1 MNAVKLAAIFTDHMV
16 LQRRK
21 PIAVFGDGCGVGRI
35 EMGGNAVEFEAADG
49 WLVHLPPMEA
59 GGPYDMTVTLD
70 GESVTLTDILVGDVY
85 LAGGQSNM
93 QFRVEESVDIP
104 RIPNDNVRVY
114 TEGHGADEN
123 MNVWCEQNPWMVA
136 TEKNLLK
143 FTAIGYDVG
152 RMLQEEVGVPIGIV
166 SCNIGASRVD
176 AWTAPEVVSAPD
188 YQQMLGN
195 KHWDWHFYKFNQD
208 SWCYVNK
215 LLPVVPYGINGV
227 LWYQGE
233 SNRLEEEAVHYHV
246 LLGRLID
253 NWRDLWGENL
263 PFFIVQIAPFADG
276 AENDWPH
283 IRQAQER
290 AAKEIPHTYL
300 CTLAHTGES
309 DNIRPTKKHQI
320 ATEMA
325 NAVMTVCYDMPRE
338 YCGPVYDT
346 VEKTDGGV
354 CVTFTHAEGLHFDGD
369 PSDLCVYD
377 GEGNALPYTA
387 DIAGNTLCITA
398 EGIARVTLGW
408 QNACAHNLYNA
419 AGMLASPFHI
429 IL

>member
-1 MNAVKLAAIFTDHMV
+1 MSAVKLADIFTDHMV

-21 PIAVFGDGCGVGRI
+21 PIAVFGDGCGKGRV
-35 EMGGNAVEFEAADG
+35 ELCGNAVEFEATDG
-49 WLVHLPPMEA
+49 WLVHLPPLEA
-59 GGPYDMTVTLD
+59 GGPYDMTVTLN

-104 RIPNDNVRVY
+104 RIPNEMVRVF

-123 MNVWCEQNPWMVA
+123 RNQWHDYTPWMIA
-136 TEKNLLK
+136 TAENLEK
-143 FTAIGYDVG
+143 FTAIGYDVA
-152 RMLQEEVGVPIGIV
+152 RMLQEAVNVPIGVV

-176 AWTAPEVVSAPD
+176 AWTAPDIVNAPD
-188 YQQMLGN
+188 YQQMLGE
-195 KHWDWHFYKFNQD
+195 KHWDWHCYKFNQE
-208 SWCYVNK
+208 SWCYENK

-233 SNRLEEEAVHYHV
+233 SNRLEEEAVHYHT

-263 PFFIVQIAPFADG
+263 PFFIVQIAPHADG
-276 AENDWPH
+276 DWNDWPH

-290 AAKEIPHTYL
+290 VTKEIPHTYL
-300 CTLAHTGES
+300 CTLAHTGEA
-309 DNIRPTKKHQI
+309 DNIHPTKKHQI
-320 ATEMA
+320 ATEVA
-325 NAVMTVCYDMPRE
+325 NAVLTVCYDSPRE

-354 CVTFTHAEGLHFDGD
+354 WVTFTHAEGLHFDGD
-369 PSDLCVYD
+369 PCDLCVYD
-377 GEGNALPYTA
+377 GEGNPLPYAVTVDGNA
-387 DIAGNTLCITA
+387 LRIAA
-398 EGIARVTLGW
+398 EGAARVTLGW
-408 QNACAHNLYNA
+408 QNNCAHNLYNGS
-419 AGMLASPFHI
+419 GMLASPFEVNV
-429 IL
+429 